1 MAHERP
7 QNVHSGERGGGVAV
21 PVTIRT
27 LVAQR
32 SLDLRLRAGSGRVD
46 RPVRWVHLSELADP
60 TPFLE
65 GGELLLTTG
74 LALRDSTSAE
84 YVDRLAAAG
93 VVGLGLGTGLGHDR
107 VPAELVA
114 AAEGAG
120 LALVEVPR
128 PTPFIAIS
136 RFVAAAVAAD
146 EYAAVS
152 RSAAMQQEL
161 ARAALAPGAPATVLE
176 RLVREVGGWAL
187 LIDAVGTLVEA
198 APRAAGSRVAVLR
211 PELDRLRAAHAPAS
225 AALMRPEETVLVQSL
240 GAGPRIRGF
249 LAVGRSGTIPAPERH
264 VVNTAALVLTLRL
277 EQSRRSD
284 SAMET
289 VRTALLR
296 LLVAG
301 QVAAVADVVEELGGR
316 LPAEPLA
323 VLVVHGPAGRR
334 SAAVDVLADVGADE
348 RAAIFA
354 AELDDALVL
363 LLPASGPL
371 AVRLPAL
378 AERLPGVV
386 LGTAGPLAWPQLAEG
401 IRQAREAA
409 EYGGARAHG
418 VTAFADLATPGLTGL
433 LDPAA
438 TRAFAEAVLA
448 PLVAADRAGPGEL
461 VASLRVWLAHHGQ
474 WEPAA
479 AQLQVHRH
487 TLRKRIRR
495 AADLLGRDVDQPGTR
510 AELWVALHPPT

>member
-1 MAHERP
+1 
-7 QNVHSGERGGGVAV
+7 V

-27 LVAQR
+27 LVAQPA
-32 SLDLRLRAGSGRVD
+32 LDLRLRTAGAGID
-46 RPVRWVHLSELADP
+46 RPVRWVHLSELPDP

-74 LALRDSTSAE
+74 LALRDGTPVGQ

-107 VPAELVA
+107 MPAELVA
-114 AAEGAG
+114 AAGRAG
-120 LALVEVPR
+120 LSLVEVPR

-152 RSAAMQQEL
+152 RAAAMQQEL

-187 LIDAVGTLVEA
+187 LIDGAGTPVEA
-198 APRAAGSRVAVLR
+198 VPRSAAARAGMLR
-211 PELDRLRAAHAPAS
+211 PELERLRASHAPAS

-249 LAVGRSGTIPAPERH
+249 LAVGRAATIPAPERH

-277 EQSRRSD
+277 EQSRSSD
-284 SAMET
+284 SAMDAL
-289 VRTALLR
+289 RTALLR
-296 LLVAG
+296 LLLAGETASVAG
-301 QVAAVADVVEELGGR
+301 VLAGLGER
-316 LPAEPLA
+316 LPDEPLA
-323 VLVVHGPAGRR
+323 AVVVLGPPGRR
-334 SAAVDVLADVGADE
+334 AAALDVVAADE
-348 RAAIFA
+348 PCAFP

-363 LLPASGPL
+363 LVPADGP
-371 AVRLPAL
+371 AAAGMPAL
-378 AERLPGVV
+378 AERVPGAA
-386 LGTAGPLAWPQLAEG
+386 LGSSGPLAWPQLAEG
-401 IRQAREAA
+401 VRQAREAA
-409 EYGGARAHG
+409 EYGRARGRPA
-418 VTAFADLATPGLTGL
+418 TAFADLATPGLAGL
-433 LDPAA
+433 LDPAG

-479 AQLQVHRH
+479 AQLHVHRH

-495 AADLLGRDVDQPGTR
+495 AGELLGRDVDQPGTR
-510 AELWVALHPPT
+510 AELWVALHPPPL

>member
-1 MAHERP
+1 
-7 QNVHSGERGGGVAV
+7 V

-32 SLDLRLRAGSGRVD
+32 ALDLRLRTRKEGAGGRGAGID

-74 LALRDSTSAE
+74 LALRDGTPVAE

-93 VVGLGLGTGLGHDR
+93 VVGLGFGTGLSTGLGHER
-107 VPAELVA
+107 VPTELVA
-114 AAEGAG
+114 AAEHAG

-146 EYAAVS
+146 EYAAVA

-161 ARAALAPGAPATVLE
+161 ARAALGPGAPATVLE

-187 LIDAVGTLVEA
+187 LVDAVGALLEA
-198 APRAAGSRVAVLR
+198 VPRAAGSRVAVLR

-249 LAVGRSGTIPAPERH
+249 LAVGRAGTIPAPERH

-284 SAMET
+284 SAMDT
-289 VRTALLR
+289 LRTALLR
-296 LLVAG
+296 LMVAG
-301 QVAAVADVVEELGGR
+301 QVAPVAGVVSELGGR

-323 VLVVHGPAGRR
+323 VVVVLGTSGLRA
-334 SAAVDVLADVGADE
+334 AAVDVLAEV
-348 RAAIFA
+348 AAQEPYFA
-354 AELDDALVL
+354 AELDGALVL
-363 LLPASGPL
+363 LFPADG
-371 AVRLPAL
+371 ATAARLPAL
-378 AERLPGVV
+378 AERLPGVA

-401 IRQAREAA
+401 VRQAREAA
-409 EYGGARAHG
+409 EYGRARAHS

-448 PLVAADRAGPGEL
+448 PLVAADRSGPGEL
-461 VASLRVWLAHHGQ
+461 VESVRVWLAHHGQ

-495 AADLLGRDVDQPGTR
+495 AAELLGRDVDQPGTR
-510 AELWVALHPPT
+510 AELWVALHPPS

>member
-1 MAHERP
+1 
-7 QNVHSGERGGGVAV
+7 V

-27 LVAQR
+27 LAAQGA
-32 SLDLRLRAGSGRVD
+32 LDLRLRTGGAGID
-46 RPVRWVHLSELADP
+46 RPVRWVHLSELPDP

-74 LALRDSTSAE
+74 LALRDGTPAAE
-84 YVDRLAAAG
+84 YVDRLVAAG

-107 VPAELVA
+107 MPAELVA
-114 AAEGAG
+114 AAERAG

-146 EYAAVS
+146 EYAVVS

-187 LIDAVGTLVEA
+187 LIDAVGTPVEA
-198 APRAAGSRVAVLR
+198 VPRAAASRAAVLR
-211 PELDRLRAAHAPAS
+211 PELERLRGAHAPAS

-249 LAVGRSGTIPAPERH
+249 LAVGRAGTIPAPERH

-277 EQSRRSD
+277 EQSRSSD
-284 SAMET
+284 SAMDAL
-289 VRTALLR
+289 RTALLR
-296 LLVAG
+296 LLLAG
-301 QVAAVADVVEELGGR
+301 QVAAVAGVVEELGGR
-316 LPAEPLA
+316 LPAEPLGA
-323 VLVVHGPAGRR
+323 VVVLGPAGRR
-334 SAAVDVLADVGADE
+334 AAAVDVLADI
-348 RAAIFA
+348 AAQEPVAFA
-354 AELDDALVL
+354 AELDDALVV
-363 LLPASGPL
+363 LLPADGPT
-371 AVRLPAL
+371 AAAL
-378 AERLPGVV
+378 AERMPGAV
-386 LGTAGPLAWPQLAEG
+386 LGTSAPLTWPQLAEG
-401 IRQAREAA
+401 VRQAREAA
-409 EYGGARAHG
+409 GYGRARG
-418 VTAFADLATPGLTGL
+418 RRVTAFADLATPGLTGL

-448 PLVAADRAGPGEL
+448 PLVAADRNGPGEL

-479 AQLQVHRH
+479 AQLAVHRH

-495 AADLLGRDVDQPGTR
+495 AAELLGRDVDQPGTR
-510 AELWVALHPPT
+510 AELWVALHPPP

>member
-1 MAHERP
+1 M
-7 QNVHSGERGGGVAV
+7 

-32 SLDLRLRAGSGRVD
+32 GLDLRLRTGRGRGPTGGAGID

-74 LALRDSTSAE
+74 LALRDGAPVAE
-84 YVDRLAAAG
+84 YVDRLATAG
-93 VVGLGLGTGLGHDR
+93 VVGLGLGTGLSLDR

-114 AAEGAG
+114 AAEQAG

-187 LIDAVGTLVEA
+187 LIDAAGAVLEA
-198 APRAAGSRVAVLR
+198 VPRAAAARAVVLR
-211 PELDRLRAAHAPAS
+211 PELDRLRAAHTPAS
-225 AALMRPEETVLVQSL
+225 AALLRPEETVLVQSL
-240 GAGPRIRGF
+240 GAGPRVRGF
-249 LAVGRSGTIPAPERH
+249 LAVGRAGAIPAPERH

-277 EQSRRSD
+277 EQSRSSD
-284 SAMET
+284 SALAT
-289 VRTALLR
+289 LRTALLR
-296 LLVAG
+296 LLLAG
-301 QVAAVADVVEELGGR
+301 ERDTVSGVVGELGGR
-316 LPAEPLA
+316 LPAEPLTVA
-323 VLVVHGPAGRR
+323 VVLGAPGPRAAVADLVADTATGGPA
-334 SAAVDVLADVGADE
+334 AL
-348 RAAIFA
+348 FA
-354 AELDDALVL
+354 AERDDTSVLVL
-363 LLPASGPL
+363 SAGDSLGT
-371 AVRLPAL
+371 RLPAL
-378 AERLPGVV
+378 VVRVPGAV
-386 LGTAGPLAWPQLAEG
+386 LGTSGPVEWSGLAEG
-401 IRQAREAA
+401 VRQAREAA
-409 EYGGARAHG
+409 EHGRARARG

-433 LDPAA
+433 LDPAG
-438 TRAFAEAVLA
+438 TRAFAEALLA
-448 PLVAADRAGPGEL
+448 PLVAADRAGAGNL
-461 VASLRVWLAHHGQ
+461 VESVRVWLAHHGQ

-479 AQLQVHRH
+479 AALAVHRH

-495 AADLLGRDVDQPGTR
+495 AAELLGRDVDQPGTR
-510 AELWVALHPPT
+510 AELWIALHPPC